1 MYRIMSPTNFV
12 VHEKKDNKIHEAR
25 LT

>member
-12 VHEKKDNKIHEAR
+12 VHKNKDNKIHEAR